1 MNPMQSLVA
10 IFLPAVALAQ
20 ETGADADVNQL
31 YTFISGFYNGLLLP
45 IGVVL
50 AGLVIMYGGIVYAT
64 SGGDASKAQKAK
76 EYIYGAISGLVL
88 LILAALIVQTITQ

>member
-1 MNPMQSLVA
+1 MNP
-10 IFLPAVALAQ
+10 
-20 ETGADADVNQL
+20 DADVSQL

-88 LILAALIVQTITQ
+88 LILAALIVQTITR

>member
-1 MNPMQSLVA
+1 MNLTQLLGV

-20 ETGADADVNQL
+20 GTNADADVSQL
-31 YTFISGFYNGLLLP
+31 YTFISGFYNRLLLP